1 MKKQVFVVA
10 LLCTIA
16 FSATAQQAVKLG
28 PLGFLLGNYNLRY
41 EKAISDKGSF
51 QVGANYYDYE
61 LLDLETTGFGLD
73 AAYRNYFREAISGAY
88 VSPVIGVQFNKT
100 TGGTWTVDENDG
112 IVVDNSEEL
121 GFSLLNIGATLGY
134 QWVAGGGF
142 VTDLGLGYGYR
153 MELSKDEGLGD
164 YNGGRLMFTFA
175 IGYAF

>member
-1 MKKQVFVVA
+1 MKKNFLVVTF
-10 LLCTIA
+10 LCAIA

-41 EKAISDKGSF
+41 EKAISEKGSF

-61 LLDLETTGFGLD
+61 LLSLETTGFGLD

-88 VSPVIGVQFNKT
+88 VSPVVGVQFNKT
-100 TGGTWTVDENDG
+100 SSSTWTTENGEMVITQED
-112 IVVDNSEEL
+112 DL

-164 YNGGRLMFTFA
+164 YNGGRVMFTFA
-175 IGYAF
+175 LGYAF